1 MHTPLR
7 LAPYTLKKLNLWSNN
22 PSAEVVTLDEIDDIY
37 VAPSPYPSWSA
48 SLSDETITSSDED
61 TSDGDSM
68 FSLVPDDSTFD
79 YSTSLGKLFESCAIF
94 AFSFSSKIVTP
105 VQ

>member
-1 MHTPLR
+1 M
-7 LAPYTLKKLNLWSNN
+7 
-22 PSAEVVTLDEIDDIY
+22 TLDEIDDLY
-37 VAPSPYPSWSA
+37 LAPSPYPSWSS

-68 FSLVPDDSTFD
+68 FSLVPEDSTFD
-79 YSTSLGKLFESCAIF
+79 YSTSLGKLLESCTIYD
-94 AFSFSSKIVTP
+94 FSFSLKIVTP